1 MTKTSTV
8 PQYKHI
14 IYIYI
19 SYIIPMYIYI
29 YILYYIQINAG
40 FSIVGLPEGTN

>member
-14 IYIYI
+14 IYI
-19 SYIIPMYIYI
+19 SYIIPMYI